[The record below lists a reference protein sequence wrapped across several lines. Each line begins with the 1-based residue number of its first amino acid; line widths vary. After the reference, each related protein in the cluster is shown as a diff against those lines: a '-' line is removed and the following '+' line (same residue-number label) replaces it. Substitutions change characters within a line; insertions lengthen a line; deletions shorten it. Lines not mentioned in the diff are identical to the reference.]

1 MNNYVYYYSLKNLKN
16 LNQVIIAYEPVWA
29 IGTGLIPSAKELSN
43 TFGYIYNTVKRYNES
58 NEPIKLLYGGSV
70 SPENAQSLMKT
81 QYVSG
86 LLIGG
91 ASLIAKKFI
100 DICSTIWD
108 KYTMQTAILTI
119 HIILAVILI
128 ILVLVQQGKGADA
141 GAAFGSGASS
151 TVFGARGS
159 ATFMN
164 KVTTVIA
171 LSFFVTS
178 LSLAYISSNKSSGSK
193 SLISDTVQE
202 ETIDKQEEFNKP

>member
-1 MNNYVYYYSLKNLKN
+1 
-16 LNQVIIAYEPVWA
+16 
-29 IGTGLIPSAKELSN
+29 
-43 TFGYIYNTVKRYNES
+43 
-58 NEPIKLLYGGSV
+58 
-70 SPENAQSLMKT
+70 
-81 QYVSG
+81 
-86 LLIGG
+86 
-91 ASLIAKKFI
+91 
-100 DICSTIWD
+100 
-108 KYTMQTAILTI
+108 MQTAILTI

-178 LSLAYISSNKSSGSK
+178 LSLAYISSNKSSVSK
-193 SLISDTVQE
+193 SLINDNAQE